1 MNVTWN
7 QPNSAFNY
15 GFSHSLSQLYALRV
29 TNLKKFRLP
38 RAEIGQI
45 DAGKGHPR
53 PGKGLYIGLKCTNA
67 RLSWAN
73 VRLKRANARPKKA
86 KAGLKIDNAV
96 WERGNNRDKL
106 DHFRYQM
113 SQLRAQIG
121 QIGAQIWVKTVTS
134 LPEKAVLT
142 LSKACSSPFESPNR
156 LF

>member
-1 MNVTWN
+1 M
-7 QPNSAFNY
+7 AFNC
-15 GFSHSLSQLYALRV
+15 GFSRSLSQLYALRV

-86 KAGLKIDNAV
+86 KAGLKIDNAG
-96 WERGNNRDKL
+96 WERGNDRD
-106 DHFRYQM
+106 QM

-121 QIGAQIWVKTVTS
+121 QIGAQI
-134 LPEKAVLT
+134 
-142 LSKACSSPFESPNR
+142 
-156 LF
+156 